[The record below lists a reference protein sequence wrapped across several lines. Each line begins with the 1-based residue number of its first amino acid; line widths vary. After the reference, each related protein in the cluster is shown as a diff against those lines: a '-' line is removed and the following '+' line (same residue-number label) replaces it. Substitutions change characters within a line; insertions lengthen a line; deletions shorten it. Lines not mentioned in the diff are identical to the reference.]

1 MCDVGAAG
9 GPLTMTTL
17 ETTPTTQRGGNRL
30 WKVLMICGN
39 SALIATAVLA
49 VLTFFAIAPGLVT
62 YHLP

>member
-1 MCDVGAAG
+1 
-9 GPLTMTTL
+9 MTTL

-39 SALIATAVLA
+39 SALIATAVFA

>member
-1 MCDVGAAG
+1 MCDVGAAE

-17 ETTPTTQRGGNRL
+17 ETTSTTQRGGNRH
-30 WKVLMICGN
+30 WKVLMIFGTN
-39 SALIATAVLA
+39 VLIATA

>member
-17 ETTPTTQRGGNRL
+17 ETTPATQRGGNRL
-30 WKVLMICGN
+30 WKVLMIFGTN
-39 SALIATAVLA
+39 VLIATAVLA
-49 VLTFFAIAPGLVT
+49 FFAIAPGLVT